1 MAIYR
6 FQITRKVDQWMD
18 VAINADNE
26 EEAKKMVS
34 KIMDEGACPNVNITK
49 NDIRD
54 EMNKR
59 LEKFTYDENYALV
72 TPGYYSFDE
81 EDTYNEVTS
90 TYKDTHGEELRLTY
104 TPPVEDKFD
113 VQVLIEDDPKEIP
126 APPAFNNLEGV
137 KIHATARTKAYLE
150 LFGLNTQTYVKLK
163 NFFLRDCD
171 GHKVLFNP
179 TLAEG
184 RHDPMN
190 RTRAFVVNSTKLGDA
205 SRRELAKR
213 AADKAIANLSADI
226 EPALQ
231 AGILPN
237 RIREQIMNSLMS
249 NPNNVGLHI
258 VDLRNIGG

>member
-6 FQITRKVDQWMD
+6 FQITRKVEQYMD
-18 VAINADNE
+18 VAINADNK
-26 EEAKKMVS
+26 EEAKKMVA

-59 LEKFTYDENYALV
+59 LEKFEYSEEYALRDPDFNSFDDENEYV
-72 TPGYYSFDE
+72 
-81 EDTYNEVTS
+81 NEIASIYVCTR
-90 TYKDTHGEELRLTY
+90 GEEFRLTY

-137 KIHATARTKAYLE
+137 KLYATARTKAYLE
-150 LFGLNTQTYVKLK
+150 LFGLSTQMYVKLK
-163 NFFLRDCD
+163 KFFLNECD
-171 GHKVLFNP
+171 GCKACFNP
-179 TLAEG
+179 ELAEG

-190 RTRAFVVNSTKLGDA
+190 RTRAFVVNSTKLGEA

-213 AADKAIANLSADI
+213 AARANV
-226 EPALQ
+226 EPTLQ
-231 AGILPN
+231 AGALPTPIAN
-237 RIREQIMNSLMS
+237 RIKEQLFGALMG
-249 NPNNVGLHI
+249 NPNVHI
-258 VDLRNIGG
+258 VDLRDIRG

>member
-34 KIMDEGACPNVNITK
+34 KILTDGSCDNVDITK

-59 LEKFTYDENYALV
+59 LEKFEYTEDYELRE
-72 TPGYYSFDE
+72 PGYASFDE
-81 EDTYNEVTS
+81 DEYA
-90 TYKDTHGEELRLTY
+90 KDVAPGYVGTRGEELRLTY

-113 VQVLIEDDPKEIP
+113 VQVLIEEDPKEIP
-126 APPAFNNLEGV
+126 APPAFNNLDGI
-137 KIHATARTKAYLE
+137 KLHATATTKAYLE
-150 LFGLNTQTYVKLK
+150 LFGLNTQMYVKLK
-163 NFFLRDCD
+163 NFFLHDCD

-179 TLAEG
+179 ILTEG

-190 RTRAFVVNSTKLGDA
+190 RTRAFVVNSTKLGEA

-213 AADKAIANLSADI
+213 EAARAIADI
-226 EPALQ
+226 GAVHDIQ
-231 AGILPN
+231 AGVLPTPIAN
-237 RIREQIMNSLMS
+237 RIKEQLFGALMG
-249 NPNNVGLHI
+249 NPNVHI
-258 VDLRNIGG
+258 VDLRNIRG

>member
-59 LEKFTYDENYALV
+59 LEKFTYDEDYAFRDTDYADFETDDEYNDV
-72 TPGYYSFDE
+72 AAGYVG
-81 EDTYNEVTS
+81 TR
-90 TYKDTHGEELRLTY
+90 GEEFRLTY
-104 TPPVEDKFD
+104 TPPEDKFD
-113 VQVLIEDDPKEIP
+113 VQVIIEEDPKEIP
-126 APPAFNNLEGV
+126 TPPAFNNLDGV
-137 KIHATARTKAYLE
+137 KLHATATTKAYLE
-150 LFGLNTQTYVKLK
+150 LFGLNTQLYVTLK
-163 NFFLRDCD
+163 NFFLEACE
-171 GHKVLFNP
+171 GHKILFNP

-190 RTRAFVVNSTKLGDA
+190 RTRAFVVNSTKLGEA
-205 SRRELAKR
+205 SRRDLAKR
-213 AADKAIANLSADI
+213 VARADVGPGPRDLDMPCPN
-226 EPALQ
+226 
-231 AGILPN
+231 PN
-237 RIREQIMNSLMS
+237 RIKEQLMNALMGRPS
-249 NPNNVGLHI
+249 VGVHI
-258 VDLRNIGG
+258 VDLRDIRG